1 MRVPEGGTEAASGK
15 EISLSINAA
24 TIPLPLASSRD
35 EASSHF
41 LYRPDVD
48 GLRAVA
54 VVAVVG
60 FHAFPGVITGG
71 FVGVDIFFV
80 ISGFLISGVIFA
92 ALGEGSFSYADF
104 YARRVRRIFPALLA
118 VLLAT
123 FVAGL
128 FVLGSDEYRQLS
140 KHVAAG
146 AAFVS
151 NFALWNEAGYF
162 DALAESKPLLHL
174 WSLGIEEQF
183 YIVWPLLLGWAW
195 RRRWNLPILL
205 GLIGMVSLALCIQ
218 LTGADRVAAFY
229 SPLTRF
235 WELAAGGML
244 AYAQMHAGAD
254 MPPRGRNLLSVAGL
268 MMIVL
273 AIACF
278 DAKTAFPGWA
288 ALLPVAGSVMIIAAG
303 PAAWCNRRLLAAAP
317 LVWVGLISY
326 PLYLWHWPL
335 LVFANHMDHGQ
346 ALPEIR
352 VLAVAVATV
361 LAWHTYRVIETPI
374 RRGAKPRAFIVPLA
388 VMMAVLCAAGATVHL
403 NMNRSFNKANED
415 FVGVRRSPACA
426 SLSIDSDFC
435 MLEAGETAPTV
446 ALVGDSFAN
455 ALYYGLRDYYKQRHQ
470 ILFHVGN
477 GGCPPLL
484 GIESSRVGEDGSNC
498 ARQGNLYLRKMAE
511 DERIKTVILA
521 ANWHLYLNGR
531 QFASPREPEW
541 RLTLRDQPRSASN
554 PEVFAIAF
562 ERTVKYLSDAH
573 KRIIVIQQTPEL
585 DYELGDCAL
594 PADAPDARCKT
605 ARAKQEAYLDEYKR
619 LFDPLLKKYPAI
631 AVVDPLDIFC
641 DPKFCYSTRDGIALY
656 HDARHLS
663 KEGSQYLGQ
672 RISMPD

>member
-1 MRVPEGGTEAASGK
+1 M
-15 EISLSINAA
+15 
-24 TIPLPLASSRD
+24 PLASSRD
-35 EASSHF
+35 DAAGH
-41 LYRPDVD
+41 LIYRPDID
-48 GLRAVA
+48 GLRALAVIA
-54 VVAVVG
+54 VVA
-60 FHAFPGVITGG
+60 FHAFPGVVTGG

-80 ISGFLISGVIFA
+80 ISGFLISSVIFA
-92 ALGEGSFSYADF
+92 GLADGSFSYAGF

-123 FVAGL
+123 FIGGL
-128 FVLGSDEYRQLS
+128 FILSSDEYRQLS

-174 WSLGIEEQF
+174 WSLAIEEQF
-183 YIVWPLLLGWAW
+183 YIVWPLLLGWPW
-195 RRRWNLPILL
+195 RRRWNLPALL
-205 GLIGMVSLALCIQ
+205 GVIGLLSLALCVQ
-218 LTGADRVAAFY
+218 LTGSDRVAAFY

-244 AYAQMHAGAD
+244 AYAQLHAPAD
-254 MPPRGRNLLSVAGL
+254 APPRGRNLLSIAGL
-268 MMIVL
+268 AIIVL
-273 AIACF
+273 SIASF
-278 DAKTAFPGWA
+278 DAATAFPGWA
-288 ALLPVAGSVMIIAAG
+288 ALLPVTGSVMVIAAG

-317 LVWVGLISY
+317 LVWLGLISY

-352 VLAVAVATV
+352 VLAVAIATV
-361 LAWHTYRVIETPI
+361 LAWHTYRVIETPV
-374 RRGAKPRAFIVPLA
+374 RRGGARPRAFILPLA
-388 VMMAVLCAAGATVHL
+388 LMMGLLCAAAAATHFS
-403 NMNRSFNKANED
+403 MNRVFDQANLD
-415 FVGVRRSPACA
+415 FVGTRRSPACA

-455 ALYYGLRDYYKQRHQ
+455 ALYFGLRDYYKERRQV
-470 ILFHVGN
+470 LFHVGN

-498 ARQGNLYLRKMAE
+498 ARLGNLYLRKIAE

-531 QFASPREPEW
+531 QFEPAPREPEW

-554 PEVFAIAF
+554 PEVFAVAF
-562 ERTVKYLSDAH
+562 ERTVQYLAAAH
-573 KRIIVIQQTPEL
+573 KRIIVVQQTPEL
-585 DYELGDCAL
+585 GYGSGDCA
-594 PADAPDARCKT
+594 PAIAPGAICKS
-605 ARAKQEAYLDEYKR
+605 ARAIQEGYLDEYKR

-641 DPKFCYSTRDGIALY
+641 DREFCYSTRDGVALY
-656 HDARHLS
+656 HDPRHLS
-663 KEGSQYLGQ
+663 KEGSQYLGR
-672 RISMPD
+672 RITMPN